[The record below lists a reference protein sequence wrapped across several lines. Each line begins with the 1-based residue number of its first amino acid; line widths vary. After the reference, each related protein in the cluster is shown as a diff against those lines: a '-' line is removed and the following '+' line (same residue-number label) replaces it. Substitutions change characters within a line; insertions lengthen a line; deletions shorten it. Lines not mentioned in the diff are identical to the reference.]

1 MLSKFYSLDE
11 CYNKDVVF
19 DYLENLQNEEII
31 VFEIL
36 DNDVIKI
43 KDIGLSDKQLKEI
56 VNFFDNNDVIDYV
69 DYDGDDDSDDDDDDY
84 YDDNYYPNDS
94 F

>member
-11 CYNKDVVF
+11 CYNKNVVF
-19 DYLENLQNEEII
+19 DYLENLQNEEIV

-36 DNDVIKI
+36 DYDIIKI
-43 KDIGLSDKQLKEI
+43 KDIGLSDKQLKEL
-56 VNFFDNNDVIDYV
+56 VNFFDNNDVIDYS
-69 DYDGDDDSDDDDDDY
+69 DYDADDDDDDEE
-84 YDDNYYPNDS
+84 DDYNEYYPTDG

>member
-11 CYNKDVVF
+11 CYNKNVVF
-19 DYLENLQNEEII
+19 DYLENLQNEEIV

-36 DNDVIKI
+36 DYDIIKI
-43 KDIGLSDKQLKEI
+43 KDIGLSDKQLKEL
-56 VNFFDNNDVIDYV
+56 VNFFDNNDVIDYS
-69 DYDGDDDSDDDDDDY
+69 DYDVDEDDDDDDDDY
-84 YDDNYYPNDS
+84 NEYYPSDG

>member
-19 DYLENLQNEEII
+19 DYLESLQNEEII

-36 DNDVIKI
+36 DYDVVKI
-43 KDIGLSDKQLKEI
+43 KDIGLSDKQLKELI
-56 VNFFDNNDVIDYV
+56 SFFDNNDVIDYS
-69 DYDGDDDSDDDDDDY
+69 DYDGDEDDEDDEDS
-84 YDDNYYPNDS
+84 YDGYYPNDN